1 MYGKPAVK
9 KVERRG
15 ISLKLTCNS
24 EKQRDVIL
32 GCTEL
37 GNVSVIPS
45 LPYGVTRQLEDAAC
59 TKIHRVVITGVPTD
73 VDEESI
79 RETTGA
85 VEVRRILKRVALSDV
100 RTPTTA
106 MILGFCGR
114 DPGQS
119 SSRLVKFQNPGVYTS
134 SDKVL

>member
-1 MYGKPAVK
+1 M
-9 KVERRG
+9 
-15 ISLKLTCNS
+15 
-24 EKQRDVIL
+24 IL

-37 GNVSVIPS
+37 GNVSIISS

-106 MILGFCGR
+106 MILGFSCSVEEIPARVQVGY
-114 DPGQS
+114 S
-119 SSRLVKFQNPGVYTS
+119 SFKTRVYIPQVTRCYKCQKFGHFS
-134 SDKVL
+134 